1 MPTSKTKSR
10 TLACA
15 RTGSSSLKSDF
26 LGNDGSES
34 SDAIHNHLK
43 LFVQDIANM
52 KRVQESLAENLT
64 ALGKRMNQ
72 AEAGLK
78 RLGEQGEREYEFS
91 TKIDVR
97 LQQVEHMLD
106 FVHKAL
112 EPVSPSDNTNF
123 LPNNA
128 NSRDFVED
136 QEEEPDLPSDS
147 TNFPTQ
153 HADSQEFV
161 EDQEEEG
168 YTPRDEDDDDISA
181 AWDPIAN
188 TDENQENEQETQ
200 EDGENEENGAQDDEN
215 NGNNHQYY
223 QENEPET
230 QEDGENGIESP
241 QEVFVVRENSSGSFT
256 TMSPTPSDE
265 EDPNNLQALMTR
277 RWI

>member
-1 MPTSKTKSR
+1 
-10 TLACA
+10 
-15 RTGSSSLKSDF
+15 
-26 LGNDGSES
+26 
-34 SDAIHNHLK
+34 
-43 LFVQDIANM
+43 
-52 KRVQESLAENLT
+52 
-64 ALGKRMNQ
+64 MNQ
-72 AEAGLK
+72 AETGLK
-78 RLGEQGEREYEFS
+78 HLGKQGEREYEFT

-128 NSRDFVED
+128 DSRGFVE
-136 QEEEPDLPSDS
+136 
-147 TNFPTQ
+147 
-153 HADSQEFV
+153 

-256 TMSPTPSDE
+256 PMSPTPSDE